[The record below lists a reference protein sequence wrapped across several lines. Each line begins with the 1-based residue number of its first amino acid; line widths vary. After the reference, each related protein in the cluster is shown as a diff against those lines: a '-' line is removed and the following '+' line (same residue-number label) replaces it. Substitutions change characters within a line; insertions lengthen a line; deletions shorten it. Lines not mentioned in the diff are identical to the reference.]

1 MKKFNF
7 YTGCIIALLL
17 PLFSVTKSLASGIA
31 LILGIFLISLSLIS
45 VPKNTN
51 KIRKKTLNL
60 AVILFGFGLNISSVI
75 SIGSK
80 GLLQTAISL
89 SIIILA
95 GFLLANLFK
104 LKNKSS
110 QLIIFGT
117 GICGGSAIAATA
129 PVIDANDEEIAVST
143 GVVFI
148 LNTVALFLFSFLI
161 KYLNLNATQAG
172 IWSALSIHDTSSVIS
187 AAATHS
193 NEALKIA
200 TIMKLTRTLW
210 IIPMVI
216 GLCIFTKSE
225 KNKIT
230 FPTFILY
237 FISATIIS
245 STLHL
250 PALYK
255 FLTLIGKM
263 LLSLSLYLIGTALNT
278 NTLKKLSGKN
288 LLFGITLW
296 IVSIIS
302 GFLITIYL

>member
-7 YTGCIIALLL
+7 YSGCIIALLL
-17 PLFSVTKSLASGIA
+17 SLFSVTKSLASGIS

-51 KIRKKTLNL
+51 NIRKKTLNL

-161 KYLNLNATQAG
+161 KYLNLNASQAG

-237 FISATIIS
+237 FIGATIIS
-245 STLHL
+245 STLLL
-250 PALYK
+250 PASYK

>member
-129 PVIDANDEEIAVST
+129 PVIDANDEEIAIST

-237 FISATIIS
+237 FIGATIIS

-250 PALYK
+250 STLYK
-255 FLTLIGKM
+255 FLTLLGKM